1 MPGVAPRFTA
11 LNVAVVPPEKFGCW
25 IAGLSVF
32 VHVAIDFSPYL
43 AARDSEDVVPQTEH
57 VLNLSR

>member
-1 MPGVAPRFTA
+1 MPGVAPRFRA

-43 AARDSEDVVPQTEH
+43 AAETRTT
-57 VLNLSR
+57 